1 MAYAVSKEVSCK
13 SRLQRSYDKQ
23 ILTPAA
29 LDKFCEESIPNMNFN
44 FQETKR
50 MRQRRETERKG
61 IGVSLELLEP
71 RSFMPSSQ

>member
-1 MAYAVSKEVSCK
+1 MQLVRRLAARAS
-13 SRLQRSYDKQ
+13 LQRSYDKQ

-29 LDKFCEESIPNMNFN
+29 LCKFCEESIPNMNFN
-44 FQETKR
+44 FQETRR